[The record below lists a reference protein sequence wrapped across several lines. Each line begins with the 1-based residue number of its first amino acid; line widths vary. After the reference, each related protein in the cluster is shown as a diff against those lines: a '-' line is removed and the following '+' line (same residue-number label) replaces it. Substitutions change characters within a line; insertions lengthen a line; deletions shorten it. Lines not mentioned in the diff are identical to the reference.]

1 MNLQQL
7 EYIVA
12 IDNHRH
18 FARAAE
24 ACFVTQATLS
34 MMVKKL
40 EEELGVQLFD
50 RSKQPVS
57 ITLAG
62 EIIIPQARKVLAEAA
77 RLKELPKD
85 LKNEIKGEIRLGIIP
100 TLAPYLLPRFLSEFM
115 QTYPDI
121 SLKLVEIS
129 TAEILEQLQ
138 KDQLDLGL
146 MATPLQQAE
155 FTEEVLFYEP
165 FDVFVSKE
173 EQELKKNYVLPGD
186 LDINRLWLLEE
197 GHCLRSQ
204 MVNLCELQK
213 KELNRNLHY
222 EAGSIE
228 SLIRI
233 VEVNKGITIIPRL
246 ASLDLDAERKHQLRS
261 FSSPE
266 PVREISLVSYRPFVK
281 QKLREV
287 LRDQIRKLSSNW
299 MQVSESKKVIAI

>member
-12 IDNHRH
+12 IDTYRH

-57 ITLAG
+57 VTLAG
-62 EIIIPQARKVLAEAA
+62 EIIIPQARKVLAEAS
-77 RLKELPKD
+77 RLKEMPMG

-100 TLAPYLLPRFLSEFM
+100 TLAPYLLPRFLAEFM
-115 QTYPDI
+115 NAYPDI

-146 MATPLQQAE
+146 MATPLNQTE

-173 EQELKKNYVLPGD
+173 EEVLKKNYLLPGD

-213 KELNRNLHY
+213 KELNRSLHY

-246 ASLDLDAERKHQLRS
+246 ASLDLASERKHQVRS

-287 LRDQIRKLSSNW
+287 LRDQIRELSGKW

>member
-12 IDNHRH
+12 IDTYRH

-57 ITLAG
+57 LTQSG
-62 EIIIPQARKVLAEAA
+62 ELIIPQARKVLAEAA
-77 RLKELPKD
+77 RLKEMPLH
-85 LKNEIKGEIRLGIIP
+85 LRNEIKGELRLGIIP
-100 TLAPYLLPRFLSEFM
+100 TLAPYLLPRFLPSFM
-115 QTYPDI
+115 EAFPDI
-121 SLKLVEIS
+121 GLSLYEFS
-129 TAEILEQLQ
+129 TSEILEQLQ

-146 MATPLQQAE
+146 MATPLNQSD
-155 FTEEVLFYEP
+155 FKEEPLFYEP

-173 EQELKKNYVLPGD
+173 EKELNKAYLLPD
-186 LDINRLWLLEE
+186 ELDINRLWLLEE

-204 MVNLCELQK
+204 MIRLCELQK

-233 VEVNKGITIIPRL
+233 VEVNKGITIVPRL
-246 ASLDLDAERKHQLRS
+246 ASLDLDDSRKSQLRR
-261 FSSPE
+261 FSTPE

-287 LRDQIRKLSSNW
+287 LRDHIQKLASTW
-299 MQVSESKKVIAI
+299 MQVSDSKKVIAI

>member
-1 MNLQQL
+1 M
-7 EYIVA
+7 
-12 IDNHRH
+12 
-18 FARAAE
+18 
-24 ACFVTQATLS
+24 ATPL
-34 MMVKKL
+34 
-40 EEELGVQLFD
+40 
-50 RSKQPVS
+50 
-57 ITLAG
+57 
-62 EIIIPQARKVLAEAA
+62 
-77 RLKELPKD
+77 
-85 LKNEIKGEIRLGIIP
+85 
-100 TLAPYLLPRFLSEFM
+100 
-115 QTYPDI
+115 
-121 SLKLVEIS
+121 
-129 TAEILEQLQ
+129 
-138 KDQLDLGL
+138 
-146 MATPLQQAE
+146 ATPLQQAE

>member
-12 IDNHRH
+12 IDTYRH

-57 ITLAG
+57 VTLAG
-62 EIIIPQARKVLAEAA
+62 EIIIPQARKVLAEAS
-77 RLKELPKD
+77 RLKEMPMG

-100 TLAPYLLPRFLSEFM
+100 TLAPYLLPRFLAEFM
-115 QTYPDI
+115 NAYPDI

-146 MATPLQQAE
+146 MATPLNQTE

-173 EQELKKNYVLPGD
+173 EQVLKKNYLLPGD

-213 KELNRNLHY
+213 KELNRSLHY

-246 ASLDLDAERKHQLRS
+246 ASLDLASERKHQVRS

-287 LRDQIRKLSSNW
+287 LRDQIRELSGKW